1 MRLRLFK
8 TRNFADAASRAWICD
23 SELREAFG
31 ELLKGQADD
40 LGGGVWKK
48 RLKEN
53 RHRSI
58 VLAKGRHYWV
68 YQSLFD
74 KQRQAN
80 ISPKELGRLRALA
93 KVYEN
98 LSEAQLRYLLDAKD
112 FVEINHDQKI

>member
-1 MRLRLFK
+1 MKLRLFK

-31 ELLKGQADD
+31 ELLKGQADN

-58 VLAKGRHYWV
+58 VLAKAGITGFINLFLISRDRAISALRNWV
-68 YQSLFD
+68 GFE
-74 KQRQAN
+74 RW
-80 ISPKELGRLRALA
+80 LRSM
-93 KVYEN
+93 KT
-98 LSEAQLRYLLDAKD
+98 
-112 FVEINHDQKI
+112 